1 MESLEEFLKADHQM
15 THLTKES
22 TQPAS
27 LLALKMLKT
36 SLKKHGLTPLTPALP
51 GPTQIPWEM
60 RSQFRI
66 QSHTVSNNLGEAS
79 GTSFSP
85 FPGLVFFACSL
96 LPNLPHS
103 LLSLGREKLRPEER
117 YGELHLG
124 VLALTSL
131 GNGV

>member
-1 MESLEEFLKADHQM
+1 MESLEEFPKAENQM
-15 THLTKES
+15 AHLTKES
-22 TQPAS
+22 TQPEG

-36 SLKKHGLTPLTPALP
+36 PLKNHGLTPPTFPR
-51 GPTQIPWEM
+51 PTQIPWEM

-66 QSHTVSNNLGEAS
+66 QSHTVSNNLGES
-79 GTSFSP
+79 SDTSFSP

-96 LPNLPHS
+96 LPTLPHS

-117 YGELHLG
+117 YGDRHLG

-131 GNGV
+131 GERV